1 MHTPLSRRT
10 ALKASGVAVAL
21 PLLESM
27 NRAIGSEQVEPPK
40 RMVMICS
47 TLGLH
52 PPSLFPK
59 TPGPEYENTEYL
71 DLLKEHR
78 QDFTLFSGLS
88 HPDQNGKQPHD
99 TELTWLTSARNP
111 GLAGFKNSVSVDQFA
126 ARQMGHATRFPSI
139 TLSSNGKKSQS
150 YTSNGVMI
158 PAEDRPSSLFAKLFL
173 EGTPQEVRRA
183 RRRLADGRSILD
195 NVAEQTRSL
204 KRNTSTNDRRQLDE
218 YYEAVRTAELELVEA
233 ETWLDRPKPQIDEKQ
248 PSDIADPSD
257 LIGRTKAM
265 LNLVPLILQT
275 DSSRIV
281 TLVIQDH
288 FVVPKINGVTAE
300 HHNLSHHGRDPEKIK
315 QLKVI
320 EKAILSSFADFLS
333 QMGDV
338 SESDERLLDKTSIL
352 FGSNLGNANSHDPR
366 NLPIFVAG
374 GGHRHGRYVA
384 HDSNDNTPL
393 SNLFVGLLN
402 ATGIESEGFG
412 SSTGSIS
419 LL

>member
-1 MHTPLSRRT
+1 MKTRLQRRT
-10 ALKASGVAVAL
+10 LLKASGIAVAL

-27 NRAIGSEQVEPPK
+27 SPSFGREQDEPPR
-40 RMVMICS
+40 RMVLICS

-59 TPGPEYENTEYL
+59 TPERDYENTEYL
-71 DLLKEHR
+71 SLLKEHR

-111 GLAGFKNSVSVDQFA
+111 GLAGFKNSISLDQFA
-126 ARQMGHATRFPSI
+126 AKTLGSVTRFPSI
-139 TLSSNGKKSQS
+139 ALSSNGKKSQS

-173 EGTPQEVRRA
+173 QGTPGETRRVRQ
-183 RRRLADGRSILD
+183 RLADGRSILD
-195 NVAEQTRSL
+195 SVAEQTRSL
-204 KRNTSTNDRRQLDE
+204 CRVASVQDRHQLDE
-218 YYEAVRTAELELVEA
+218 YYEAIREAETELVERQS
-233 ETWLDRPKPQIDEKQ
+233 WLDRPKPKIDEE
-248 PSDIADPSD
+248 PPHDIADPAD

-265 LNLVPLILQT
+265 LNLIPLILQT

-288 FVVPKINGVTAE
+288 LVVPKISGVTAE
-300 HHNLSHHGRDPEKIK
+300 HHNLSHHGRDPDKIK
-315 QLKVI
+315 QLKII
-320 EKAILSSFADFLS
+320 ETAILSSFAGLLTRMAKS
-333 QMGDV
+333 
-338 SESDERLLDKTSIL
+338 SESGERLLDNTSVL

-374 GGHRHGRYVA
+374 GGYEHGSYVA
-384 HDSNDNTPL
+384 HDADSNTPL
-393 SNLFVGLLN
+393 CNLFVKLLN
-402 ATGIESEGFG
+402 NTGIDSERFG
-412 SSTGSIS
+412 TSSGT
-419 LL
+419 LQF